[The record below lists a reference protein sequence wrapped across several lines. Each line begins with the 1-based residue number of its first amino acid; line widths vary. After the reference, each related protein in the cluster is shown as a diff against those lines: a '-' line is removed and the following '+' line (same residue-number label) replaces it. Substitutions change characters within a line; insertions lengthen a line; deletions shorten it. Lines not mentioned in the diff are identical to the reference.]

1 MRESLRYLPSRPH
14 ALMSTETHEKKI
26 LSVPVPPAMET
37 FIKERVASQGF
48 HTVSEYVRSLIRADQ
63 DQAARQQLEAKLL
76 EAVERG
82 DYREV
87 TPEFWDRLEG
97 LARGTTTGK
106 NQPGKS

>member
-1 MRESLRYLPSRPH
+1 MSAEIH
-14 ALMSTETHEKKI
+14 AKKI
-26 LSVPVPPAMET
+26 LSVPVPAAMEM
-37 FIKERVASQGF
+37 FIKERIASQGF

-63 DQAARQQLEAKLL
+63 DQATRQQLEAKLL

-97 LARGTTTGK
+97 IVREPTARK
-106 NQPGKS
+106 NRPGKS

>member
-1 MRESLRYLPSRPH
+1 MSAEIH
-14 ALMSTETHEKKI
+14 AKKI

-63 DQAARQQLEAKLL
+63 DQATRQRLEAKLL

-82 DYREV
+82 DYREL
-87 TPEFWDRLEG
+87 TPEFWDHLEG
-97 LARGTTTGK
+97 LAQGTTARK
-106 NQPGKS
+106 NQPRKS

>member
-1 MRESLRYLPSRPH
+1 
-14 ALMSTETHEKKI
+14 MSTEIHEKKI

-63 DQAARQQLEAKLL
+63 EQATRQRLEAKLL

-97 LARGTTTGK
+97 LARRTTTRK
-106 NQPGKS
+106 NQPRKS